1 MAEPA
6 IRADLQLSVPQL
18 SSAWWS
24 HLKAAE
30 MHAIGFHALCDVS
43 EVTISFGDWNHE
55 RGEEIDDLCEAEWA
69 KLDAVSR
76 RSS

>member
-43 EVTISFGDWNHE
+43 EVTISFGDWYH
-55 RGEEIDDLCEAEWA
+55 
-69 KLDAVSR
+69 
-76 RSS
+76 